1 MSRSSSTAQSGTSLP
16 PKVLGELIGTLTIRL
31 LSINYHESH
40 RHQDIVARVQFWGEV
55 TYVDLCLSKDDGS
68 SSAVASGPIEYPL
81 VGSIHTLCSYLNDA
95 SPLKVTFLCQ
105 STNHQPTESRQPEIV
120 GHAYIQ
126 DLCIKDFLPPLNVQ
140 HENTQKSIKFVL
152 RRDSQIVGGS
162 GSDRH
167 VIRDASFELS
177 FRVLVCPNTSIAP
190 TYIST
195 IPIPAPNQPPA
206 EKCTSVNV
214 DICPADDSSQQPSD
228 IGGMSS
234 SIEEKQS
241 LLEELLE
248 LCCDD
253 MTIPTVDSSNTCVD
267 PYELWISRMIA
278 SASSPTK
285 EFPSLLSAGSN
296 QSHNLH
302 KVVTMKLEVTG
313 VTLSARITNK
323 LGDPENVFVLQ
334 YSNPPLAFDNGKA
347 VAMAINSIVCDRL
360 DRQSKVTVMAAGKS
374 KSTQVKPPNTTG
386 GTPLLKSAY
395 VKQMDVNFMNDDDV
409 RLWLDGIMEF
419 SLCCRAAS
427 ESKLPRVA
435 RLVGKGK
442 ETVPNSKSV
451 VTCCVAKA
459 SLSLRDVI
467 LSETFS
473 FHVKLPLLL
482 LAESVHGETGKRVG
496 TVSVHIALSFAND
509 EKVGVS
515 TTSNSPAATTEGSHV
530 SMKVRPTLPLTS
542 AHHPISVLLSNFVG
556 TSIKANAAAMPH
568 SNAVEVSS
576 PQLGVL
582 ESRQSSLSIKQT
594 HDTPLLPV
602 KAPSTWL
609 DIRVEHISKLVVDIA
624 KWNSGCF
631 KLGMSCSKPQQQ
643 SEIETFGN
651 GPQEI
656 YPLTTNIFDDTHH
669 HGTICSWKVP
679 LDAEINR
686 DRFTTI
692 TLHLWYC
699 ENGSSSIQQLVGLT
713 TIPFLLEP
721 VELSEEKICGW
732 LPGIVANSRFDL
744 LDPKTHKLI
753 GTVDVL
759 VAAGLVRQIRSL
771 SAFCKSAGILQKW
784 WRRSRTANA
793 AKHETQ
799 QNVVDT
805 HLPSNEEVQREDND
819 PEFDTIHAGFISQ
832 DVRSLRGQLREAV
845 SSPDSLFDEWSQ
857 QSISTI
863 SGYNMCSVR
872 YEQGPAHPAK
882 LPGGKEIRT
891 GICLASSTASRD
903 KDESLAKEHPQSDE
917 EQLPE
922 GEEIQICVAL
932 ATTSCDSLAE
942 ESLAMESPQDD
953 EQDSDSDC
961 KNLTTEVESTTAGE
975 NMIHTCDNEN
985 KSTKVSLIP
994 QMQVMST
1001 LKPMNLETSF
1011 AREQLDPPEETKQEY
1026 RPPPSGKRLFNM
1038 PNEQRDIKRNRLT
1051 EFASYYP
1058 QTTYAD
1064 SVNHSSTPVST
1075 QETNGESETVISSGE
1090 TCFDECEQSS
1100 DLDDAISYRSI
1111 GSMIG
1116 SLDNINSRLV
1126 ARGAEPATKFYASYS
1141 IANSSDVLGTMESI
1155 NENKRRKHD
1164 PPEIE
1169 NDESTLSSQLSK
1181 PVCPGRQIE
1190 PTEEN
1195 FVSRTPVVQQTSC
1208 DEDRSVNTSEKGTS
1222 PMSAPILSNITAGI
1236 EEANMLSDQ
1245 YVPSATRHVRLRKRN
1260 DQSPLEALMRH
1271 YQTTDRRRNVGEG
1284 PSHSGLFHCLSPPQI
1299 RDATILPR
1307 FDTFTQGPKIL
1318 LEAKHDRTFD
1328 KQRLERI
1335 FRNT

>member
-1 MSRSSSTAQSGTSLP
+1 MSRSSSTAQSGASLP
-16 PKVLGELIGTLTIRL
+16 PKVPGELIGTLTIRL

-40 RHQDIVARVQFWGEV
+40 RHQDVFARVQFWGEV
-55 TYVDLCLSKDDGS
+55 TFVDLYLSKDDGS

-95 SPLKVTFLCQ
+95 SPLKVTFLRQ
-105 STNHQPTESRQPEIV
+105 STNHQPKESGQPEIV
-120 GHAYIQ
+120 GYAYIQ
-126 DLCIKDFLPPLNVQ
+126 DLCVKDFLPPLNVQ

-162 GSDRH
+162 GSDRP
-167 VIRDASFELS
+167 VIREASFELS

-190 TYIST
+190 TYTST
-195 IPIPAPNQPPA
+195 IPIPAPNPPPA

-214 DICPADDSSQQPSD
+214 DIDSSQQPSD

-386 GTPLLKSAY
+386 GTPLLKSAH

-442 ETVPNSKSV
+442 ETLPNSV
-451 VTCCVAKA
+451 VPCCVAKA

-496 TVSVHIALSFAND
+496 IVSVHIALSFAND

-515 TTSNSPAATTEGSHV
+515 TTSNSPAATTEEAHV

-556 TSIKANAAAMPH
+556 ASNKTNAAAMPQ
-568 SNAVEVSS
+568 SNAVGVSS

-582 ESRQSSLSIKQT
+582 ESRQSSLSTKQT

-602 KAPSTWL
+602 KVPSTWI
-609 DIRVEHISKLVVDIA
+609 DIRVERISKLVVDIA
-624 KWNSGCF
+624 KGNSGCF
-631 KLGMSCSKPQQQ
+631 KLGMSCSKLQPQ

-656 YPLTTNIFDDTHH
+656 YPFTTNIFDDTHH

-679 LDAEINR
+679 FDAENNR

-721 VELSEEKICGW
+721 VDSSEEKICGW

-759 VAAGLVRQIRSL
+759 VAVGLVRQVRSL
-771 SAFCKSAGILQKW
+771 SAFCKSAGILQTW

-805 HLPSNEEVQREDND
+805 HLSSNEEVQQEDYD

-832 DVRSLRGQLREAV
+832 DVRSLREQLREAV

-857 QSISTI
+857 QSFSTI
-863 SGYNMCSVR
+863 SGYNTCSVR
-872 YEQGPAHPAK
+872 YEQGPAHSAI
-882 LPGGKEIRT
+882 LPGEKEIRT

-903 KDESLAKEHPQSDE
+903 TDESLAKEHPQSDE

-932 ATTSCDSLAE
+932 TTTSCD
-942 ESLAMESPQDD
+942 SLAMESPQDD

-961 KNLTTEVESTTAGE
+961 KNLTTEVESTIAGE
-975 NMIHTCDNEN
+975 HMIHTCDNEN

-1038 PNEQRDIKRNRLT
+1038 PNEQRDIKRNRGT
-1051 EFASYYP
+1051 EFAFYYP
-1058 QTTYAD
+1058 QTMYAD

-1090 TCFDECEQSS
+1090 TCFDECDQLS

-1195 FVSRTPVVQQTSC
+1195 FVSRTPVVQQSSC
-1208 DEDRSVNTSEKGTS
+1208 DEDRYVNTSEKGTS
-1222 PMSAPILSNITAGI
+1222 PMSASILSNIAASTSEGI

-1260 DQSPLEALMRH
+1260 DQRH
-1271 YQTTDRRRNVGEG
+1271 YQTTDRRINVGEG

-1299 RDATILPR
+1299 RDVTILPR
-1307 FDTFTQGPKIL
+1307 FDTFTQGPNSL

-1335 FRNT
+1335 FRNM